1 MRHIR
6 LITAIVLTAALASVA
21 GAHCQIP
28 CGIYDDMMRIR
39 MMEEHVTTIEKS
51 IRLIGELSDATEP
64 GDVNQLVRWISNKD
78 QHADYI
84 GEIVTEYFLRQ
95 RIKAPSSD
103 DATARETYL
112 KQLEVL
118 HQLLRVS
125 MKAKQT
131 VDPKIGDKLRALID
145 QLSTLYFSPEDLK
158 HLKEHAH

>member
-6 LITAIVLTAALASVA
+6 LITAIVLTTALASVA

-51 IRLIGELSDATEP
+51 VRLIGELADATEP
-64 GDVNQLVRWISNKD
+64 GDVNQLVRWINNKD
-78 QHADYI
+78 QHADYL

-95 RIKAPSSD
+95 RISAPSGD
-103 DATARETYL
+103 DAEARETYL

-131 VDPKIGDKLRALID
+131 VDPKIGEELRALID
-145 QLSTLYFSPEDLK
+145 QLSTLYFSEEDLK
-158 HLKEHAH
+158 HLETHSH